1 MPEKPLTQ
9 NAVYSAIPTIE
20 VDGQF
25 SKIIANQI
33 LGMEMR
39 EQEGGMSSLEL
50 RLSNFGQRAGG
61 VGDMMFED
69 GKILKLGAE
78 LKVLTSDVDSPT
90 EIFRGKVTAIEGRF
104 PREDP
109 PELIVLSEDSL
120 QGARM
125 RRRTK
130 TWDVSTLDDIVTQ
143 IANDLGLTPKV
154 NGLNIS
160 VGTEQQFN
168 ETDLGFLR
176 RLLARF
182 DADMQVVNLEL
193 HASPRDQVQRT
204 SLQLDKMGQLR
215 EVRILADLAHQVTQ
229 VTVTGWDYEQGQ
241 SISASS
247 QSNAFGR
254 G

>member
-25 SKIIANQI
+25 NKIIANQI

-90 EIFRGKVTAIEGRF
+90 EIFRGKVTAIVPRF
-104 PREDP
+104 AELSWSCRLAVIVP
-109 PELIVLSEDSL
+109 PQTPV
-120 QGARM
+120 A
-125 RRRTK
+125 
-130 TWDVSTLDDIVTQ
+130 
-143 IANDLGLTPKV
+143 PKV
-154 NGLNIS
+154 NGWLTAIPP
-160 VGTEQQFN
+160 
-168 ETDLGFLR
+168 
-176 RLLARF
+176 
-182 DADMQVVNLEL
+182 
-193 HASPRDQVQRT
+193 ASRAPKD
-204 SLQLDKMGQLR
+204 
-215 EVRILADLAHQVTQ
+215 
-229 VTVTGWDYEQGQ
+229 
-241 SISASS
+241 
-247 QSNAFGR
+247 
-254 G
+254 